1 MTELHVSSVEDREL
15 VADDAICAAIRKFF
29 CSFNNIMSVLGRG
42 RDELLAVHFLKT
54 YCLPVLLCGCEI
66 WQCLLLIYTKLM
78 LLEIIVSENFL
89 MRVGEKVQNRFYITA
104 ILCRHLLLIDQRK
117 TLFYFKN
124 TVCESN
130 VVINIV

>member
-1 MTELHVSSVEDREL
+1 
-15 VADDAICAAIRKFF
+15 
-29 CSFNNIMSVLGRG
+29 
-42 RDELLAVHFLKT
+42 
-54 YCLPVLLCGCEI
+54 
-66 WQCLLLIYTKLM
+66 M

-124 TVCESN
+124 TVCGSN